1 MSETYVHN
9 LIAQYEWQKM
19 GDISVAGAALTTDK
33 SAATTHALA
42 ATTFVRIK
50 SEDGTVA
57 LDLRWRGGTALD
69 NNVQNLYAMRSGDD
83 HYTLIATL
91 TLITGTQTDGTRL
104 FVDTITITDGSEHWV
119 DEIVVVSDEGNGIA
133 HVSFNT
139 HGYSDFILIGTT
151 VASTLFVDAARE

>member
-9 LIAQYEWQKM
+9 LIAQYKWQKM
-19 GDISVAGAALTTDK
+19 GNISVAGAALTTDK

-57 LDLRWRGGTALD
+57 LDLRWRGGSEGD
-69 NNVQNLYAMRSGDD
+69 SNVQNLYAMRSGDD
-83 HYTLIATL
+83 HYTRIVVLTL
-91 TLITGTQTDGTRL
+91 TTGTQTDGTRL
-104 FVDTITITDGSEHWV
+104 FIDTITKANEKWV
-119 DEIVVVSDEGNGIA
+119 DEIVVVSDEANGIG
-133 HVSFNT
+133 HVSLNT